1 MNNIVIK
8 NTFVKIAAIL
18 KIACFVLIFL
28 FLLDIVSKQYF
39 PEDIATSYK
48 NRLKDAYSFISEKDN
63 TIDIVCTGNS
73 DLYSAFSPLD
83 LWNDYGYTSTV
94 CASGKQTP
102 QESVHLMESVFKKQK
117 PSLVIIET
125 DMLYDHGVKSEKKK
139 GQQTKYD
146 EFFDRLN
153 PDFFDN
159 EVTHRFSAL
168 RFHNKWQKDSSQNKQ
183 IFSTHGYRYNC
194 TVCPLKPKKYMK
206 RTTEITPISTVK
218 EEQMDSLV
226 NMCRENGANILLVEV
241 PSITSWNYK
250 RHNAVTQYAESRK
263 LDFLDLN
270 LFTKEIGIDF
280 DYSFRDNGNHLNYFG
295 AQAVTSWLGDYIS
308 DHYNIE
314 SRKYK
319 KGYSH
324 WNEDYNLFRKK
335 VKLDLSP
342 ESETKKV
349 DNPYFLSLLPE
360 EKIEELPLSTYLIDK
375 KTIKETNVSLN
386 KSRLRNTKVFKK
398 WTEDFAYAVRKK
410 KDLSTDWR
418 APEKL
423 KGNLYDCADYW
434 EKSYDFSDANC
445 RMTSML
451 LMGDLLNVGK
461 QKKSYNGTFLMMD
474 LDAIENNKRYSVLK
488 KREKD
493 FITVFGEMKI
503 PKQGL
508 SKALENKWKKYKIK
522 LNSKNVSL
530 ISVVMEDTL
539 SKKAFIGHSGLLINK
554 DGYFLFVEKLAFEQ
568 PYQVTKVKNVKQLL
582 KMLSTREEYS
592 AGDDEEPSVICMN
605 EKMIGRI
612 GNVGAR
618 YKKRSKEAYRN
629 EKKTD
634 TSVDIVC
641 TGHSDLYSG
650 FSPLNLWDSHG
661 FTSAVCALGKQ
672 TPGESLCFMKQ
683 VFKKQRPKLVI
694 IETDMMFKYGLK
706 AEKLMA
712 KSKKQ
717 FVAAEKPERL
727 NPQFYKNEVKKLFSV
742 QKHNSKRK
750 NLTKADTLLINTHG
764 YKYFNKVYSVRKRN
778 YMKYTKKAATLSPS
792 IVKDMD
798 KLIDYCQSR
807 DAKVLLVEL
816 PTISSWN
823 YERHNAVQAYAKQ
836 KKLKFVDLNLYL
848 NKVGISFDYSYRDNG
863 NHLNYLG
870 AEAVTMWMGDYIS
883 NKYNLKNHKNEK
895 VYSYWNDD
903 YILLRKRVKLDML
916 SEKKYNSIKKIG

>member
-8 NTFVKIAAIL
+8 NTFVKIAAVL

-48 NRLKDAYSFISEKDN
+48 NRLKDAYSFINEKDN
-63 TIDIVCTGNS
+63 SIDIVCTGNS

-83 LWNDYGYTSTV
+83 LWKDYGFTSAV

-102 QESVHLMESVFKKQK
+102 QGSVHLMNSVFKKQK

-125 DMLYDHGVKSEKKK
+125 DMLYDYGVKSEKKK
-139 GQQTKYD
+139 GQLTKND
-146 EFFDRLN
+146 ELFDRLN
-153 PDFFDN
+153 PELFDN
-159 EVTHRFSAL
+159 EVTHRFSAF
-168 RFHNKWQKDSSQNKQ
+168 RFHNKWQKDSYQNKQ
-183 IFSTHGYRYNC
+183 IFNTHGYRYNC
-194 TVCPLKPKKYMK
+194 NICPLFPKKYMK
-206 RTTEITPISTVK
+206 RTSKLTPISTVK
-218 EEQMDSLV
+218 SEQMDSLV
-226 NMCRENGANILLVEV
+226 NMCKENGAKILLVEV
-241 PSITSWNYK
+241 PSLTSWNYK
-250 RHNAVTQYAESRK
+250 RHNAVTQYAEKRNLK
-263 LDFLDLN
+263 FLDLN
-270 LFTKEIGIDF
+270 LYANEIGIDF

-319 KGYSH
+319 KGYSR

-335 VKLDLSP
+335 VKLDLNSALDLNAYKYLHLSVIP
-342 ESETKKV
+342 ESEIQK
-349 DNPYFLSLLPE
+349 
-360 EKIEELPLSTYLIDK
+360 LPLSNYLIDK
-375 KTIKETNVSLN
+375 KAIKETNVSLI
-386 KSRLRNTKVFKK
+386 KSGLRNTKVFKK
-398 WTEDFAYAVRKK
+398 WTEDFAYAVRRK

-418 APEKL
+418 APKKL

-434 EKSYDFSDANC
+434 EKTYNFSDVNC

-451 LMGDLLNVGK
+451 LMGDLLKVGK

-474 LDAIENNKRYSVLK
+474 LDAIENYKRYSVLK

-493 FITVFGEMKI
+493 FITAFGEMKI

-508 SKALENKWKKYKIK
+508 SKALENKWEKYKIK

-554 DGYFLFVEKLAFEQ
+554 DGYFLFVEKRAFEQ
-568 PYQVTKVKNVKQLL
+568 PYQVTKVRTVDRLVKI
-582 KMLSTREEYS
+582 LSSRKEYA
-592 AGDDEEPSVICMN
+592 AGNDEEPSVICMN
-605 EKMIGRI
+605 DKMIGRI
-612 GNVGAR
+612 GSIGAG
-618 YKKRSKEAYRN
+618 YKKQSKETYRN
-629 EKKTD
+629 KKKTD

-650 FSPLNLWDSHG
+650 FSPLNLWRSHG
-661 FTSAVCALGKQ
+661 FTSTVCALGKQ
-672 TPGESLCFMKQ
+672 TPRESLCFMKQ
-683 VFKKQRPKLVI
+683 VFKKQHPKLVI

-717 FVAAEKPERL
+717 FVASEKPERL

-792 IVKDMD
+792 IVKYMD

-816 PTISSWN
+816 PSISSWN
-823 YERHNAVQAYAKQ
+823 YKRHNAVQAYAEQ
-836 KKLKFVDLNLYL
+836 KRLMFVDLNLYL
-848 NKVGISFDYSYRDNG
+848 NEVGISFDYSYRDNG

-870 AEAVTMWMGDYIS
+870 AEAVTLWLGDYIS
-883 NKYNLKNHKNEK
+883 NIYNLKNHKNDK
-895 VYSYWNDD
+895 AYSYWNDD
-903 YILLRKRVKLDML
+903 YKQLRKRVKLDML
-916 SEKKYNSIKKIG
+916 YEKKYNSIKR